1 MADFGGNDEQ
11 DIKINIDV
19 VGADESA
26 SKLDRLADSLD
37 SMASP
42 EALAAQTAAQIAA
55 AEKVATEER
64 RIAEAAAAE
73 RKAAREREAAEMA
86 RLTAQYDADREKR
99 AAALAAAREAALKR
113 QQEQEALAAS
123 VGAAAIQDRLQALK
137 ELEASSERV
146 KQVEE
151 ENNRLI
157 ESRREAL
164 DALLAK
170 QRLLSEEISASDKAR
185 RDAASEA
192 SNLQRILERQMETE
206 LKPYSGDLI
215 SPAAI
220 ATAEK
225 QLQELQEKIKALREP
240 IDAASA
246 AINSAPRRT
255 RTELSGPGGKV
266 ERAAQVRRPSP
277 TGEYSKEDRAARESF
292 IASVKAL
299 IGDKAKQFD
308 TSDPAKLLQQL
319 EELIKKA
326 NAVGPGNFSGIQQ
339 AEDTASD
346 SNFKVAQLAESLKKL
361 QDEQANVLER
371 VVAGPPEGAKTNRAE
386 AINFANLVDQAGLIA
401 KEIAALES
409 ALAQERA
416 RGEGARSM
424 SRVARGAFNA
434 KSLGVNADQM
444 PKLLELLAKIRSN
457 LELKEQITA
466 TAPTVWIDES
476 EARKNLP
483 STKDLDDAI
492 RRATELEA
500 ELSRARGQSGEYKA
514 PTSRGETSG
523 PRESDPKGRSNDQL
537 REAIAKAKERE
548 GTSAQS
554 QAGFIDS
561 KAEIDKAVKEAE
573 AAVVIAFRE
582 SRRRMAEAIGPM
594 VDSIDLDEIFSGLL
608 KDLAERMVEKFKAS
622 GKRTA
627 EEVEKFRE
635 QILSTGE
642 NPLAAKDSFTKSGQ
656 QRRGAPVIRTMPGDP
671 EPEIPMVGAAR
682 TALGGIIKELM
693 KSSPLLRG
701 VSSVQADRDRDQEV
715 EARQAQL
722 RVQATAAKRIP
733 AQLTNIGRISQSV
746 GADKSLVSDLEA
758 ELTVLDGIEEKTEKQ
773 IARFKAIKEQLE
785 EIKNSAVAL
794 SASGDILGILAAL
807 GVSPDSNI
815 GATGRGVAG
824 IASPF
829 QGSVVSSLFKPR
841 SKYFDESETDP
852 RSEGIGSPMGTM
864 LRVKREKTGGRGIE
878 LQTVTAEGEDLLE
891 ALEVVEQTS
900 VGITAIFAKITD
912 NMRGGKQNDPALLT
926 ALTDQVVGLL
936 SILNEMKDL
945 DVDSSLPAA
954 TQEKFNAL
962 KDIVDK
968 LLSPGGGVRETM
980 VALSQGAL
988 TNKSMN
994 SIIGKSPDERKAI
1007 SGDLAKYVL
1016 TPLLPNLDALTEAV
1030 KTLVDTPSQKRAGSG
1045 QAQIPGVPFGQP
1057 GAVGDINVIKGIVD
1071 TIATGDGDKIRAVI
1085 AEAIARN
1092 VFDADKLRSMI
1103 PGETGAGVAPRSE
1116 ELKGLSAVEGKF
1128 DLGSADSRLKF
1139 ADIIAGV
1146 PSIMEILGNYPTLA
1160 SLLIEDGGDG
1170 SVAMLESLAA
1180 EEEEARAQ
1188 IAAIAKRVQAF
1199 KKAVPMLA
1207 TPRTLSDVASTVFEY
1222 SDAPQ
1227 PGMSGLRR
1235 VTDASTLSEEQART
1249 ITPLSIPPHLV
1260 GEYKGAGRRDARG
1273 DVARTA
1279 TGFGQPDSTGLT
1291 ADQARQVAQDIIDFL
1306 KSKGLSVSIIDKEQ
1320 TPGFAPLE
1328 DVASGATGK
1337 IPDKTTIAVI
1347 HKGDSVADDLPVFTG
1362 LVEALRTIATTP
1374 SVNRGMT
1381 IASYPSTDVDMPGG
1395 TPGKGSPSGYSYTTA
1410 GVERPG
1416 GVTETYSAIQLAE
1429 QMRLRPG
1436 GPLIPVPNP
1445 GAVASHET
1453 RHMAVIGGREEAIF
1467 QDKDVMLPVHRAIL
1481 MMMEKMASAISDP
1494 SKQIPDEIRSKMEA
1508 VVIDFFENIPPM
1520 AIQEAALTGSE
1531 EELNRW
1537 IAEYIANGLA
1547 QMSGY
1552 KSGAGRPIS
1561 HGETGVFSDET
1572 IDFLGQMFGP
1582 RGPST
1587 QGSYSYEPQPGKES
1601 FSLETPES
1609 MQKAVEEFGGLTRK
1623 IILDAQGN
1631 LRISTEAPKDGFAVG
1646 GEQLKNP
1653 TSGFLNFK
1661 KSDVTAP
1668 ADLAAA
1674 LTALLME
1681 NEQEIKAKILK
1692 GTDVWL
1698 GMFNQRVR
1706 GTDGRYAKGTA
1717 FDLTTLLPLD
1727 KEEEA
1732 IRLGKERG
1740 QDSIGAFSGGEWDDS
1755 RFRKLRDP
1763 KDVQRVTMVRGQ
1775 GGGFTRRP
1783 GTTSANMGPDTVYG
1797 FGDDFDE
1804 SFKKV
1809 SRQESIGGFTREDQD
1824 ELAQIDR
1831 DLNASSEKIQSLQ
1844 KQIDA
1849 IYDSKEYEDGSESER
1864 VPLRE
1869 TAQGLDSQID
1879 ELLASEEKLYDRRLE
1894 LQIKQ
1899 KTEADKEDQRQYAIT
1914 REALESAIIGKG
1926 SNIADFVGG
1935 MPPTAAGILGST
1947 RIGGG
1952 IARTDDALS
1961 SGIPKEIIDYAL
1973 SLQNQMGGLKS
1984 DGEVVD
1990 DRISEQVLLTALANV
2005 MPELESG
2012 EMPSVEEDNGTGGK
2026 TIRLF
2031 PVERIRRNILLMQ
2044 ARLKAQRGQIYGFSG
2059 GPEDPAN
2066 LDFDFSDLVDEED
2079 DGSIE
2084 EDSSD
2089 TYAPVEE
2096 EKPKPKRE
2104 RKPRKK
2110 KEPVGRDMLSGLITP
2125 REAEISQAEELGVSP
2140 DELSTLTA
2148 AQVDNLTRQKQA
2160 RDMAKREREAA
2171 EAAREAGS
2179 RAKAAEAAG
2188 RAALP
2193 GVQTPMEAQIAEAE
2207 AVGISPDEAVRVGPE
2222 VVERKKK
2229 QAVEDKI
2236 AELNAA
2242 DAARLAKV
2250 REDQAAREKAAREAA
2265 EAREKA
2271 ASDKK
2276 IAAEA
2281 ARAKAAEEEAKAAE
2295 EAAAKAAE
2303 APKAPAEPTKEEFD
2317 AQVAADNAARKERVA
2332 AQRKAR
2338 AAARKAAKA
2347 EEAAAAATEQ
2357 SAEASDA
2364 VAEAETNAAT
2374 SKIEV
2379 AQEVAAETEK
2389 KTTTLRAAGT
2399 PPPPPPNVPPA
2410 PPTPPAGGDGGD
2422 QNDEI
2427 VNKGIQALGFGTEL
2441 KTLNTMLAELNQ
2453 SIDKMVEGRVAQA
2466 AAGGIDL
2473 DPEITRKSI
2482 IDANVGGVGQLMTFL
2497 TSIAEMAKSVRSEK
2511 GLPTVT
2517 VNGGPM
2523 QVGAAAAMIGGATI
2537 PEGMKPQQ
2545 LVKIA
2550 EEFDALASEVVSMI
2564 QAARAGGMKIR
2575 EETAKSA
2582 TGGSGGGGTGSVGG
2596 GGGGGADPGK
2606 SPMQWGSSGVA
2617 TPDLVNIFKGEK
2629 DLRNLANVFRELRP
2643 QVAHVGDNIDEV
2655 AKNLQK
2661 QNRAAQDTT
2670 RALSAYMNVNT
2681 GILKSLK
2688 TQVGR
2693 AATFLFVQQ
2702 IGREIAGVVEHLQS
2716 GVFKFNQVLE
2726 NTQVGFNTLFA
2737 NTLQASSS
2745 ARNQLVPSYNAVGA
2759 QIGFVKEQAMTFN
2772 DALLL
2777 TGNAADNMVAKIR
2790 DIANVT
2796 PFRFQ
2801 PLVEASLKMKAFG
2814 FEAVEIP
2821 GMINSISN
2829 AVAALGGEDE
2839 KIDRIAYALGQMNSA
2854 GRVYQNDMMQ
2864 LANAGIAGYRMLSE
2878 KMLTDLVALKK
2889 YTMGEL
2895 KDLPDYVIDEMKRLQ
2910 GAISSAS
2917 FEKSFGSIDTMIN
2930 TLQDPRRAEGLI
2942 RNMAKR
2948 GFLLGSVAA
2957 RAITE
2962 GMDKQYQGSADR
2974 LSRTMTGALSTI
2986 ADLSQN
2992 FMATAFEP
3000 IFNSVRDTI
3009 VELGQFMLKSQ
3020 EITEFVLQV
3029 KENVKGFVDG
3039 LKNFGPVLENMANI
3053 FINVFVGGVGA
3064 ALERGSQFGTIF
3076 GDIVNKLSA
3085 GLSLVGDILN
3095 DKVGRGLATA
3105 ATLGTVFVKAIMA
3118 NPMIATIT
3126 LIAVAI
3132 SGIAEAIKTNF
3143 LEVGTVM
3150 KIFMDSIKHIIQV
3163 ITEGMATIAKDI
3175 GTSAIA
3181 SFVAGLTAAIV
3192 ILTPFLQ
3199 VLLHTFAFF
3208 LKILTPF
3215 APILGVLLGLFIAFK
3230 TATML
3235 WNIATLALSKP
3246 IAAITSAWGGAA
3258 KAVNQYQEQIKL
3270 TAQMHADLQ
3279 QKKIAAQDY
3288 VRGTDGQPLKDKD
3301 GRPMLNYD
3309 PATESVSSAGY
3320 PSQAAGEAAQATVNA
3335 GTKVRGVLEK
3345 IDERLPGPLKGL
3357 LVSPRER
3364 IMGAIKPDF
3373 GSGLTLSHNDS
3384 ARPGHLS
3391 TVITTE
3397 KLENRFRSFMPGG
3410 ELEGLGKQL
3419 SAANILNIPGLDK
3432 GEVKANAN
3440 QYSTAWGE
3448 NLKALVLIEKEVSY
3462 VLSEAFRKMQ
3472 EKAKAYK
3479 DAVEKGDKD
3488 AQADILQQTVDSEE
3502 GRILLPM
3509 LTTAKYGKDKKHTDL
3524 TKDEISGLMG
3534 SFFDGGLSLT
3544 PEQMRNVES
3553 LPPEVRQLI
3562 YNTAAKRVASGD
3574 ARLTGGPGGE
3584 QEQVDNAVAQ
3594 GQAKTIAKKGTIGVI
3609 DGISKKITGF
3619 FDSLNKG
3626 TANLVKNIPI
3636 LQKLQKINM
3645 GGAGT
3650 GLQQIQQTE
3659 RGAYRYVNEDGS
3671 MGKYVSK
3678 EELANRRGMR
3688 FTPSGRFS
3696 RAFGMAGA
3704 MAGIASG
3711 ASRMAGI
3718 GNQAYGIASTLMPG
3732 ITDMLGDGFKQVM
3745 TQKAGFFQGLGNSVG
3760 TMLGAGFGSMVPII
3774 GPILGPAIGGMIGEL
3789 AGNLFDTITR
3799 ESKAAVEQKKRI
3811 TDANIK
3817 LGLDAE
3823 TAALAASAESKIRAA
3838 QGYTGAGA
3846 GGVPF
3851 LVNGEQAA
3859 ENPQQQANFDAF
3871 KKMLSDPAILKA
3883 FDASGNGIIDA
3894 GQEMSNAMME
3904 VNARISQRVRKELG
3918 TTYSAAAA
3926 FNKGK
3931 DGNYIYN
3938 DDQAKQFRAAALKYG
3953 YQEDRSVIA
3962 SLLPEELAA
3971 IVEKTKL
3978 SANVAAGTINEKE
3991 FAQMFPGMKLD
4002 ANELAN
4008 FNATKI
4014 VGIGDQT
4021 ETGARMRRILLEAG
4035 IANGEVLGSSDVGQK
4050 LAAGGDFGQMIRE
4063 LQADK
4068 DSGKT
4073 LSAAAEKLLAYAGS
4087 IAAKST
4093 GSFRDEFG
4101 NIRTEYLGGISQA
4114 LQFDA
4119 AQKEATKTEGA
4130 DKEMGTA
4137 DDVLGKSLSEIFGA
4151 VNVGQGFGIG
4161 GGAFNYAGIF
4171 QEGLKAMGR
4180 IDPVAAMQEAGVISA
4195 VSDLVGKSSE
4205 EIYEMWKK
4213 TTEYFDAFR
4222 KRAEALEPKV
4232 DLKATRLDLIEEFGK
4247 DLGFKLFD
4255 QMTEQRKQFQAKEK
4269 EYAALGGEGEK
4280 IRLQTLFDLQTS
4292 SETVQYDTGRKFERD
4307 NGTFGAIYAEREVTT
4322 GDLLTSAEAG
4332 NLQKLI
4338 GLEQDINNLRYQRF
4352 KVTLQTRARDSED
4365 ANIRAQAL
4373 LDEAALAR
4381 FRQDNKKDLEAIA
4394 NAKAAGKALTRDQI
4408 ALDQIETQLRDKLIL
4423 TVDKEV
4429 SLGETLAILEKE
4441 GISIRNKELLNNQA
4455 LLQMLAQKADL
4466 QEKANKAGKSAIYYK
4481 QLEVQAQQVSA
4492 LMSEKQIELDYKRQ
4506 QLAQAIADSK
4516 YTGGP
4521 SSIASAY
4528 VNLERENQAILKD
4541 IATYEAMLKSYT
4553 AQIAK
4558 NPYAF
4563 TAAELERIKALLA
4576 QAPGSMIDGNG
4587 AAADAAAIQRNTSL
4601 LGTMANVA
4609 QKAYERIRNAQRKT
4623 HDEYIDQ
4630 LNEQQKAIE
4639 ERYRKRSDE
4648 QQEQSLLQQL
4658 QLAGLAMR
4666 SESAD
4671 PLEAAKAFY
4680 EAKNNLAEFY
4690 IEKQKN
4696 DEVKAI
4702 EDEKQRYE
4710 KQFQENSE
4718 AQEAVYNASIERMKN
4733 RFDAVSKVI
4742 GDDGMTSSQ
4751 LNDLLR
4757 LTMTGILPGMSEQ
4770 VAKSSSSS
4778 LFNAILEKAQG
4789 ATAEGK
4795 QNLAIGEGMGEL
4807 QVGQYSAEGGTYQVD
4822 ADLLDGI
4829 VLTLKSSIAG
4839 LLDKTNLGLRVFRGT
4854 TEESGLLAT
4863 MMNEQIA
4870 ASLSFYDKSG
4880 KTHTGAS
4887 EIKTYLDSI
4896 RPSKGFVLGS
4906 AKGYEEQGR
4915 EMDALYEY
4923 VTALQSG
4930 KNTFDATTKLAVL
4943 AQRTLEQGLSD
4954 FEKATGVDINMA
4966 NLLEADIS
4974 DKILEQFIKS
4984 SGDTPSAEK
4993 ISELRELIRDTYEDV
5008 LTSLDI
5014 EGYEKFANSAD
5025 ARVGQLSGTID
5036 DISDAMV
5043 HLQETLGG
5051 GLTTLDKLLFGST
5064 YNSAAPISGFD
5075 AATEQIDVITASI
5088 LDMQA
5093 AFEGTMDSLEAY
5105 ADSLE
5110 GPIGA
5115 FHQMVAD
5122 LQSIA
5127 GLAGGITLPTAGTAA
5142 PTPSRTGSLRFGE
5155 TPTPTAENPYGY
5167 RDGEMVNPYRDAP
5180 EGSLHHMMMGYWD
5193 DVLKTIVYQLPE
5205 RLNRQEASTMPVPQI
5220 SEFNAELKA
5229 KLAEYAASFAS
5240 SVQTVGINGAQ
5251 TTVTMYNQIPINITI
5266 NDAQDM
5272 NTAELAAQVEE
5283 AVGRALRASGGSY
5296 INGTTS

>member
-55 AEKVATEER
+55 AEKVAAEER

-123 VGAAAIQDRLQALK
+123 VGVAAIQDRLKALK
-137 ELEASSERV
+137 ELEAESERV

-170 QRLLSEEISASDKAR
+170 QRLLSEEIGASDKAR
-185 RDAASEA
+185 REAAAEA
-192 SNLQRILERQMETE
+192 GDLQRILQRQIETE

-215 SPAAI
+215 SPEAI
-220 ATAEK
+220 ADAER
-225 QLQELQEKIKALREP
+225 QLKELQDKIKTLREP
-240 IDAASA
+240 IDSA
-246 AINSAPRRT
+246 REAIDSAPRRS
-255 RTELSGPGGKV
+255 RAELKDGKV
-266 ERAAQVRRPSP
+266 ERAEQVRLPSP
-277 TGEYSKEDRAARESF
+277 TGDYSKEDRAARESF

-299 IGDKAKQFD
+299 IGDKTKQFD
-308 TSDPAKLLQQL
+308 TSDPAKLFQQL

-339 AEDTASD
+339 AEATASD
-346 SNFKVAQLAESLKKL
+346 SNFKVVQLTESLKAL
-361 QDEQANVLER
+361 QGRQAEVLDR
-371 VVAGPPEGAKTNRAE
+371 VVAGPPKGAAPKSAE
-386 AINFANLVDQAGLIA
+386 AKEFADIVAQAGSIA

-409 ALAQERA
+409 AINAERS
-416 RGEGARSM
+416 RGDEARSL
-424 SRVARGAFNA
+424 SKGAKEAFNA
-434 KSLGVNADQM
+434 KSLGVTADQM
-444 PKLLELLAKIRSN
+444 PKLLELLSKIRSN

-466 TAPTVWIDES
+466 KAPTVWMDES
-476 EARKNLP
+476 DARRGLP
-483 STKDLDDAI
+483 STKELDDAI
-492 RRATELEA
+492 RRATDLEA
-500 ELSRARGQSGEYKA
+500 ELSRARGKSGEYKT
-514 PTSRGETSG
+514 PIRTGDREVTSG
-523 PRESDPKGRSNDQL
+523 PRESDPEGRSDAQL

-548 GTSAQS
+548 GTSAQF

-608 KDLAERMVEKFKAS
+608 KDLADRMVEKFKAS

-682 TALGGIIKELM
+682 TALGGIIRELM

-701 VSSVQADRDRDQEV
+701 VSSVQGDRDRDQEV

-758 ELTVLDGIEEKTEKQ
+758 ELTVLDGIEEKTEAQ
-773 IARFKAIKEQLE
+773 VIRFKAIKDQLE

-852 RSEGIGSPMGTM
+852 RSEGLGSPMGTM
-864 LRVKREKTGGRGIE
+864 LRVKREKTGERGIE

-891 ALEVVEQTS
+891 ALETVEQTS
-900 VGITAIFAKITD
+900 IGITAIFAKITD

-926 ALTDQVVGLL
+926 ALTDQVIGLL

-945 DVDSSLPAA
+945 DVDTSLPAK

-988 TNKSMN
+988 TNASMN
-994 SIIGKSPDERKAI
+994 SIIGKSPDERKAV

-1030 KTLVDTPSQKRAGSG
+1030 KTLVDTPSKKTAGSG

-1071 TIATGDGDKIRAVI
+1071 TIATGDGEKIRAVI

-1170 SVAMLESLAA
+1170 SVALLEALAA
-1180 EEEEARAQ
+1180 EEEEAKAQ

-1222 SDAPQ
+1222 SDAPR
-1227 PGMSGLRR
+1227 PNMSGLRR

-1260 GEYKGAGRRDARG
+1260 GEYRGAGRRDARG

-1279 TGFGQPDSTGLT
+1279 TGFGQDDSVGLT
-1291 ADQARQVAQDIIDFL
+1291 ADQARQVAQDVIDFL
-1306 KSKGLSVSIIDKEQ
+1306 RSKGLSVSTIDKEQ

-1328 DVASGATGK
+1328 DVAKGATGA
-1337 IPDKTTIAVI
+1337 IPDKTTITVI

-1362 LVEALRTIATTP
+1362 LVEALRTVATTP

-1395 TPGKGSPSGYSYTTA
+1395 TRGAGSPSGYSYTTA

-1416 GVTETYSAIQLAE
+1416 GVAETYSAIQLAE

-1481 MMMEKMASAISDP
+1481 SMMEKMANAISDP
-1494 SKQIPDEIRSKMEA
+1494 SKQIPDEIRANMEA

-1520 AIQEAALTGSE
+1520 AIQQAAMTGSE

-1552 KSGAGRPIS
+1552 KSGGGRPIS
-1561 HGETGVFSDET
+1561 HGDTGVFSEET

-1582 RGPST
+1582 RGPSG
-1587 QGSYSYEPQPGKES
+1587 QGSYSYEARPGAES
-1601 FSLETPES
+1601 FGLETPES

-1653 TSGFLNFK
+1653 ASGFLNFK

-1668 ADLAAA
+1668 ADLAEG

-1698 GMFNQRVR
+1698 GMFNQKVR
-1706 GTDGRYAKGTA
+1706 GADGRYAKGTA

-1727 KEEEA
+1727 QEEEA

-1763 KDVQRVTMVRGQ
+1763 KDVQRVTMLRGQ

-1809 SRQESIGGFTREDQD
+1809 SRQESLGGFTGEDQD

-1831 DLNASSEKIQSLQ
+1831 ALKTSSEKIQSLQ

-1849 IYDSKEYEDGSESER
+1849 IYDSIDSGDGSVESEGA
-1864 VPLRE
+1864 LRE
-1869 TAQGLDSQID
+1869 TAEGLDAQID
-1879 ELLASEEKLYDRRLE
+1879 DLLASEEKLYDRRHE
-1894 LQIKQ
+1894 LREK
-1899 KTEADKEDQRQYAIT
+1899 ERVAADKEDERQYALV
-1914 REALESAIIGKG
+1914 RESLEGAIVGKG
-1926 SNIADFVGG
+1926 SSIADFVGSKG
-1935 MPPTAAGILGST
+1935 ADAAGIAGAS

-1952 IARTDDALS
+1952 ITRTSDALS
-1961 SGIPKEIIDYAL
+1961 AGIPQEIIDYAL
-1973 SLQNQMGGLKS
+1973 SLQNQRGGLQS
-1984 DGEVVD
+1984 DGQVIDDRVVD
-1990 DRISEQVLLTALANV
+1990 QILIEALARI

-2012 EMPSVEEDNGTGGK
+2012 EMPQKENEDGSTSLLP
-2026 TIRLF
+2026 I
-2031 PVERIRRNILLMQ
+2031 ERIKRNVLLMQ
-2044 ARLKAQRGQIYGFSG
+2044 ARLKADRGQIYGFSG

-2079 DGSIE
+2079 DGSIQ

-2110 KEPVGRDMLSGLITP
+2110 KEPVGADPRSTLVTP
-2125 REAEISQAEELGVSP
+2125 REAEVAQAEELGVSTE
-2140 DELSTLTA
+2140 ELAIITPEQTERLIK
-2148 AQVDNLTRQKQA
+2148 RKQA
-2160 RDMAKREREAA
+2160 KDMAENAARDEERLKTAGSRA
-2171 EAAREAGS
+2171 EAARK
-2179 RAKAAEAAG
+2179 RAIKRDP
-2188 RAALP
+2188 RARLE
-2193 GVQTPMEAQIAEAE
+2193 TPMEAQIDEGAE
-2207 AVGISPDEAVRVGPE
+2207 VGLSPDEAARVDPS
-2222 VVERKKK
+2222 VIAKRKRD
-2229 QAVEDKI
+2229 ADEAKI

-2242 DAARLAKV
+2242 DAARRAKV
-2250 REDQAAREKAAREAA
+2250 EQERFAREKAIRDAEEAA
-2265 EAREKA
+2265 EKVA
-2271 ASDKK
+2271 ADKR
-2276 IAAEA
+2276 AAAAA
-2281 ARAKAAEEEAKAAE
+2281 ARQKAAEEEAKKADEEAKAAE
-2295 EAAAKAAE
+2295 EASKPAE
-2303 APKAPAEPTKEEFD
+2303 TSKAPAEPTKEEFE
-2317 AQVAADNAARKERVA
+2317 AQTAEDNAARKARVA

-2364 VAEAETNAAT
+2364 VAR
-2374 SKIEV
+2374 
-2379 AQEVAAETEK
+2379 AETESAAS
-2389 KTTTLRAAGT
+2389 KTEAAQEIASPESGAPVTLRSAGT
-2399 PPPPPPNVPPA
+2399 PPTPPRPPA
-2410 PPTPPAGGDGGD
+2410 PPTPPAGDGQQPD
-2422 QNDEI
+2422 DN
-2427 VNKGIQALGFGTEL
+2427 
-2441 KTLNTMLAELNQ
+2441 
-2453 SIDKMVEGRVAQA
+2453 SR
-2466 AAGGIDL
+2466 
-2473 DPEITRKSI
+2473 
-2482 IDANVGGVGQLMTFL
+2482 IDAEVNAAIERLGAG
-2497 TSIAEMAKSVRSEK
+2497 SK
-2511 GLPTVT
+2511 LPALEAIV
-2517 VNGGPM
+2517 
-2523 QVGAAAAMIGGATI
+2523 A
-2537 PEGMKPQQ
+2537 
-2545 LVKIA
+2545 KIA
-2550 EEFDALASEVVSMI
+2550 EEVEKMVNARMEEGAKVGISYDRDALKSSIIESNIGGFKDILVYLDGIAAQGEKLRSQNAMPIMGEGATAGTPAAVAERIGNASWLPDGLKRQDLIKMAEDFDKLGQDVALLIDMSRQGKLKIEQEI
-2564 QAARAGGMKIR
+2564 QS
-2575 EETAKSA
+2575 AKASA
-2582 TGGSGGGGTGSVGG
+2582 GSGGGSIGG
-2596 GGGGGADPGK
+2596 DGGGADPGK

-2702 IGREIAGVVEHLQS
+2702 VGREIAGVVEHLQS

-2745 ARNQLVPSYNAVGA
+2745 ARNELVPAYNAVGA
-2759 QIGFVKEQAMTFN
+2759 QVGFVKEQALTFN
-2772 DALLL
+2772 EALAL
-2777 TGNAADNMVAKIR
+2777 TSNAASNMVNKIR

-2864 LANAGIAGYRMLSE
+2864 LANAGIAGYRMLSD

-2910 GAISSAS
+2910 SAISTAS

-2942 RNMAKR
+2942 RQMAKR

-2992 FMATAFEP
+2992 FMATAFQP

-3020 EITEFVLQV
+3020 EITEFVLRV
-3029 KENVKGFVDG
+3029 KDNVKGFVDG
-3039 LKNFGPVLENMANI
+3039 LKNFGPVLENMAGI
-3053 FINVFVGGVGA
+3053 FINVFVGGIGA
-3064 ALERGSQFGTIF
+3064 AMEKGSQFG
-3076 GDIVNKLSA
+3076 DILGNIVQKLSA
-3085 GLSLVGDILN
+3085 GFSLVGDILN

-3143 LEVGTVM
+3143 LGIGTVM
-3150 KIFMDSIKHIIQV
+3150 AIFMDSIKHIIQV
-3163 ITEGMATIAKDI
+3163 ITEAMATIAKDI
-3175 GTSAIA
+3175 GTSAIS

-3215 APILGVLLGLFIAFK
+3215 APILGVLLGLFLAFK

-3301 GRPMLNYD
+3301 GRPILNYD

-3320 PSQAAGEAAQATVNA
+3320 PSQSAGEAAQTTVNA
-3335 GTKVRGVLEK
+3335 GTRVRGVLER
-3345 IDERLPGPLKGL
+3345 IDERLPDRILGVQNPLKGL

-3410 ELEGLGKQL
+3410 ELEGLGKQM

-3432 GEVKANAN
+3432 GEVKESANR
-3440 QYSTAWGE
+3440 YSTAWGE
-3448 NLKALVLIEKEVSY
+3448 NLKALILIEKEVSY

-3479 DAVEKGDKD
+3479 DAVASGDKD

-3553 LPPEVRQLI
+3553 LPPEVQQLI

-3574 ARLTGGPGGE
+3574 AKLTGGPGGE
-3584 QEQVDNAVAQ
+3584 QEQVDTAVAT
-3594 GQAKTIAKKGTIGVI
+3594 GRTKAMIKGGSIGVI

-3650 GLQQIQQTE
+3650 GMQQIQQTE

-3671 MGKYVSK
+3671 MGKYVGK
-3678 EELANRRGMR
+3678 EELANRRSMR

-3711 ASRMAGI
+3711 ASRMAGM

-3760 TMLGAGFGSMVPII
+3760 TMLGAGFGSMIPII

-3789 AGNLFDTITR
+3789 AGNIIDTATR
-3799 ESKAAVEQKKRI
+3799 ASQASIDAKKRMIAANVALGLDEKTAKKAAEADLKIQAYEGRTGDFAGGIPLLVNDIADTTTESGKQTLEAFKKRI
-3811 TDANIK
+3811 NTKEI
-3817 LGLDAE
+3817 L
-3823 TAALAASAESKIRAA
+3823 
-3838 QGYTGAGA
+3838 
-3846 GGVPF
+3846 
-3851 LVNGEQAA
+3851 EQ
-3859 ENPQQQANFDAF
+3859 FD
-3871 KKMLSDPAILKA
+3871 KNK
-3883 FDASGNGIIDA
+3883 NGIIDNGVELQGA
-3894 GQEMSNAMME
+3894 IAQANADIAEEMNMGFADPSLMYLFGKDASGQYTDMSAEAVANRAE
-3904 VNARISQRVRKELG
+3904 AKKRGYVEGGEAQARIGLTSDE
-3918 TTYSAAAA
+3918 
-3926 FNKGK
+3926 
-3931 DGNYIYN
+3931 I
-3938 DDQAKQFRAAALKYG
+3938 AALTAR
-3953 YQEDRSVIA
+3953 DLARSDIEAA
-3962 SLLPEELAA
+3962 SMSE
-3971 IVEKTKL
+3971 TQ
-3978 SANVAAGTINEKE
+3978 
-3991 FAQMFPGMKLD
+3991 FQQMFPGFGLDANSLADFNSTKVTTDAAGTVEGDRYRKVLIDAGISLETALNSPMLMQLLQSGSDMKTVVAQLQKNKDSGMKLD
-4002 ANELAN
+4002 
-4008 FNATKI
+4008 
-4014 VGIGDQT
+4014 
-4021 ETGARMRRILLEAG
+4021 
-4035 IANGEVLGSSDVGQK
+4035 
-4050 LAAGGDFGQMIRE
+4050 
-4063 LQADK
+4063 
-4068 DSGKT
+4068 
-4073 LSAAAEKLLAYAGS
+4073 SASEKLLSYASLLEVQNLGS
-4087 IAAKST
+4087 Y
-4093 GSFRDEFG
+4093 RDENG
-4101 NIRTEYLGGISQA
+4101 NIRTEYQPGMARLLGYDNAQA
-4114 LQFDA
+4114 V
-4119 AQKEATKTEGA
+4119 ATGSVGEDGQA
-4130 DKEMGTA
+4130 GTA
-4137 DDVLGKSLSEIFGA
+4137 DDVLGKTFKQIFGFRQVA
-4151 VNVGQGFGIG
+4151 QGTGIG
-4161 GGAFNYAGIF
+4161 GGDTMYSEMFM
-4171 QEGLKAMGR
+4171 EGLKAMGR
-4180 IDPVAAMQEAGVISA
+4180 IDPIEAMMEAGVIQSI
-4195 VSDLVGKSSE
+4195 DEMVGKSAA
-4205 EIYEMWKK
+4205 EIMEMWKK
-4213 TTEYFDAFR
+4213 TGEYFEAFR
-4222 KRAEALEPKV
+4222 KRAEELTPKV
-4232 DLKATRLDLIEEFGK
+4232 NLRSSRLELMEEFGK
-4247 DLGFKLFD
+4247 DKGYELYDQFEAERAKLATMD
-4255 QMTEQRKQFQAKEK
+4255 KEF
-4269 EYAALGGEGEK
+4269 AGLGGSRELE
-4280 IRLQTLFDLQTS
+4280 RLKYFDELMGQTTTTRT
-4292 SETVQYDTGRKFERD
+4292 EPGRRD
-4307 NGTFGAIYAEREVTT
+4307 NGSIIPNSGGVEVEQILP
-4322 GDLLTSAEAG
+4322 GLLTAAELG
-4332 NLQKLI
+4332 KLERMKQLSKEILDYEKQKFPI
-4338 GLEQDINNLRYQRF
+4338 KIRSKAIDSTDE
-4352 KVTLQTRARDSED
+4352 KV
-4365 ANIRAQAL
+4365 RAQAVR
-4373 LDEAALAR
+4373 DEAALAQ
-4381 FRQDNKKDLEAIA
+4381 FRDKHKEALDAIQA
-4394 NAKAAGKALTRDQI
+4394 KKAAGLALTRDQNE
-4408 ALDQIETQLRDKLIL
+4408 LDKLETALRDKLII
-4423 TVDKEV
+4423 TATEEVD
-4429 SLGETLAILEKE
+4429 LGETLAILEKE
-4441 GISIRNKELLNNQA
+4441 GISISNKELINNDT
-4455 LLQMLAQKADL
+4455 LLAILAAKAKL
-4466 QEKANKAGKSAIYYK
+4466 QEASNTAGKGAVYWSN
-4481 QLEVQAQQVSA
+4481 LEAKSKSVVTR
-4492 LMSEKQIELDYKRQ
+4492 LSEKQIDLELLKQELYRNTQGGIGMAMAAEAKFQKDNAKLIAETNAL
-4506 QLAQAIADSK
+4506 LALQEG
-4516 YTGGP
+4516 YT
-4521 SSIASAY
+4521 
-4528 VNLERENQAILKD
+4528 RELAN
-4541 IATYEAMLKSYT
+4541 
-4553 AQIAK
+4553 

-4563 TAAELERIKALLA
+4563 NKAELDRINALLA
-4576 QAPGSMIDGNG
+4576 RAPGSMIDAAG
-4587 AAADAAAIQRNTSL
+4587 ASADAAAIQRNTSL
-4601 LGTMANVA
+4601 LNTMANVA
-4609 QKAYERIRNAQRKT
+4609 QKSYERIRKAQQKT
-4623 HDEYIDQ
+4623 HDEYIEQ
-4630 LNEQQKAIE
+4630 LNEQQQAIE
-4639 ERYRKRSDE
+4639 ERYRKRGDE

-4671 PLEAAKAFY
+4671 PLEAAKSFY

-4702 EDEKQRYE
+4702 EDEKERYE
-4710 KQFQENSE
+4710 KQFKENTE
-4718 AQEAVYNASIERMKN
+4718 AQEAIYGASMERMKN
-4733 RFDAVSKVI
+4733 RFEAVNRVLGEEAI
-4742 GDDGMTSSQ
+4742 DPA
-4751 LNDLLR
+4751 DLKNLLL
-4757 LTMTGILPGMSEQ
+4757 LTMSGKVPTITSNYDKTMAALFEQ
-4770 VAKSSSSS
+4770 VDK
-4778 LFNAILEKAQG
+4778 QV
-4789 ATAEGK
+4789 AEGK
-4795 QNLAIGEGMGEL
+4795 QELALGEGL
-4807 QVGQYSAEGGTYQVD
+4807 GTISIGTLTPDGKAYTANQNLVD
-4822 ADLLDGI
+4822 GNLDSNI
-4829 VLTLKSSIAG
+4829 KSKYG
-4839 LLDKTNLGLRVFRGT
+4839 FDKIYKGSN
-4854 TEESGLLAT
+4854 EESGLLAT
-4863 MMNEQIA
+4863 FMNEILA
-4870 ASLSFYDKSG
+4870 AGVSFTDSG
-4880 KTHTGAS
+4880 ETYTGAAAL
-4887 EIKTYLDSI
+4887 EYLKKIK
-4896 RPSKGFVLGS
+4896 PSRGFEMG
-4906 AKGYEEQGR
+4906 AAAGKEEQGR
-4915 EMDALYEY
+4915 ERQGLFEY
-4923 VTALQSG
+4923 LTSLLSTT
-4930 KNTFDATTKLAVL
+4930 NTFDSSQKLAIL
-4943 AQRTLEQGLSD
+4943 AQRTLEQSISD
-4954 FEKATGVDINMA
+4954 FEKATKVDVNMA
-4966 NLLEADIS
+4966 GLLEADIANKLFE
-4974 DKILEQFIKS
+4974 DFIKS
-4984 SGDTPSAEK
+4984 MGQTPDEAK
-4993 ISELRELIRDTYEDV
+4993 IKELKELVRDTYTDV
-5008 LTSLDI
+5008 LAAMDAR
-5014 EGYEKFANSAD
+5014 EYEKFASSAD
-5025 ARVGQLSGTID
+5025 PRIGQLTNQVD
-5036 DISDAMV
+5036 QISDSIT
-5043 HLQETLGG
+5043 HLKDSLDG
-5051 GLTTLDKLLFGST
+5051 GLTNLDKLLFGTT
-5064 YNSAAPISGFD
+5064 YDSAAPIPGID
-5075 AATEQIDVITASI
+5075 VATEQIDVITASI
-5088 LDMQA
+5088 LDMQT

-5122 LQSIA
+5122 IQSIA
-5127 GLAGGITLPTAGTAA
+5127 GLAGGITLPSAGTAA
-5142 PTPSRTGSLRFGE
+5142 PTPSGAGSLRFGE
-5155 TPTPTAENPYGY
+5155 TPTPTTENPYGY
-5167 RDGEMVNPYRDAP
+5167 RDGEMVNPYRDRP
-5180 EGSLHHMMMGYWD
+5180 EGVFSPAVMGYWD
-5193 DVLKTIVYQLPE
+5193 DVLKTIVNQLPE
-5205 RLNRQEASTMPVPQI
+5205 RLNQQEASTMPVPQI
-5220 SEFNAELKA
+5220 AEFNAELKA
-5229 KLAEYAASFAS
+5229 KLAEYAAAFAS

>member
-26 SKLDRLADSLD
+26 SKLDRLADSLG

-55 AEKVATEER
+55 AEKVAAEER

-73 RKAAREREAAEMA
+73 RRAAREREAAEMA
-86 RLTAQYDADREKR
+86 RLTAQYDADRAQR
-99 AAALAAAREAALKR
+99 ATALAAAREAALKR

-123 VGAAAIQDRLQALK
+123 VSAAAIQDRLQALK

-151 ENNRLI
+151 ENLRLV
-157 ESRREAL
+157 ESRTEAL
-164 DALLAK
+164 RTL
-170 QRLLSEEISASDKAR
+170 
-185 RDAASEA
+185 
-192 SNLQRILERQMETE
+192 LERQQALSAEIASADKERIAAGKEASELEGILQRQKETE
-206 LKPYSGDLI
+206 LKPYTGDLI
-215 SPAAI
+215 SPSAI

-225 QLQELQEKIKALREP
+225 QLQELQEKIKNLRKP
-240 IDAASA
+240 IEDASA
-246 AINSAPRRT
+246 AIDSAPRRT

-266 ERAAQVRRPSP
+266 ERTEQVRLPSP
-277 TGEYSKEDRAARESF
+277 TGDYSKEDRAARESF
-292 IASVKAL
+292 IASVRTL
-299 IGDKAKQFD
+299 IDDKAKQFD
-308 TSDPAKLLQQL
+308 TSDPAKLFAQL

-326 NAVGPGNFSGIQQ
+326 NAVGPGNFSGIQK

-346 SNFKVAQLAESLKKL
+346 SNFKVVQLAESLKKL
-361 QDEQANVLER
+361 QDEQASVLDR
-371 VVAGPPEGAKTNRAE
+371 VVAGPPKGAAPKSAE
-386 AINFANLVDQAGLIA
+386 AVNFANLVESAGLIG
-401 KEIAALES
+401 KEIAQLEGALDR
-409 ALAQERA
+409 ERA
-416 RGEGARSM
+416 RGDEARSM
-424 SRVARGAFNA
+424 SKVGREAFNA
-434 KSLGVNADQM
+434 KSLGVTADQM
-444 PKLLELLAKIRSN
+444 PKLLELFEKIRSN
-457 LELKEQITA
+457 LDLKAQVTA
-466 TAPTVWIDES
+466 TAPTVWMDES
-476 EARKNLP
+476 EARKGLP

-523 PRESDPKGRSNDQL
+523 RRDTDPKGRSNAQL
-537 REAIAKAKERE
+537 QEAIEKARDRER
-548 GTSAQS
+548 TSGQF

-561 KAEIDKAVKEAE
+561 KAEVDRAVKEAE
-573 AAVVIAFRE
+573 AAYVVAFRE

-608 KDLAERMVEKFKAS
+608 RDLADRMVEKFKAS
-622 GKRTA
+622 GKRTEA
-627 EEVEKFRE
+627 EVEKFRE
-635 QILSTGE
+635 QILATGE

-671 EPEIPMVGAAR
+671 EPDVPMVGAAR
-682 TALGGIIKELM
+682 TALAETIKGLM
-693 KSSPLLRG
+693 SSSPLLRG
-701 VSSVQADRDRDQEV
+701 VRLAQTDKDMNDDVA
-715 EARQAQL
+715 ARTAQL
-722 RVQATAAKRIP
+722 RMQATAAKRIP
-733 AQLTNIGRISQSV
+733 ASLTDIGRITQST
-746 GADKSLVSDLEA
+746 GADRGLVSDLEA
-758 ELTVLDGIEEKTEKQ
+758 ELTVLDGIEEKTEAQ
-773 IARFKAIKEQLE
+773 LLRFKKIKDQLE

-824 IASPF
+824 ISSPF
-829 QGSVVSSLFKPR
+829 EGSVVSSLFKPR

-864 LRVKREKTGGRGIE
+864 LRVKREKTGERGIE

-891 ALEVVEQTS
+891 ALETVEQTS
-900 VGITAIFAKITD
+900 IGITAIFAKITD

-926 ALTDQVVGLL
+926 ALTDQVIGLL
-936 SILNEMKDL
+936 SILNEMRDL
-945 DVDSSLPAA
+945 KVDSSLPAQ
-954 TQEKFNAL
+954 TQEKFAAL
-962 KDIVDK
+962 KDIVEN

-980 VALSQGAL
+980 VALSEGAL

-1030 KTLVDTPSQKRAGSG
+1030 KTLVNTGSEKTAGSG
-1045 QAQIPGVPFGQP
+1045 QAQIAGVPFGQP
-1057 GAVGDINVIKGIVD
+1057 GAVGDINTIKGIVD
-1071 TIATGDGDKIRAVI
+1071 TIATGDGEKIRAVI

-1103 PGETGAGVAPRSE
+1103 PGETGVGVAPRSE
-1116 ELKGLSAVEGKF
+1116 ELKGLSAVDGKF

-1160 SLLIEDGGDG
+1160 SLLIEDGGNG

-1180 EEEEARAQ
+1180 EEEEAKAQ
-1188 IAAIAKRVQAF
+1188 LAAIAKRIQSF

-1207 TPRTLSDVASTVFEY
+1207 TPRTLDDVAGTIFNY
-1222 SDAPQ
+1222 SGSPDQ
-1227 PGMSGLRR
+1227 GMSGLRR

-1249 ITPLSIPPHLV
+1249 ITPLSIPPHLR
-1260 GEYKGAGRRDARG
+1260 GDYKGAGRRDYRG
-1273 DVARTA
+1273 DPTRTA
-1279 TGFGQPDSTGLT
+1279 TGYGLPDSAGLSP
-1291 ADQARQVAQDIIDFL
+1291 DQAREVAQDVIDFL
-1306 KSKGLSVSIIDKEQ
+1306 KSQGLSVSMIEKNQE
-1320 TPGFAPLE
+1320 PGFAPLE
-1328 DVASGATGK
+1328 DVAKGATGN
-1337 IPDKTTIAVI
+1337 IPEKTVITVI
-1347 HKGDSVADDLPVFTG
+1347 HKGEAVADDMPVFTG

-1381 IASYPSTDVDMPGG
+1381 IASFPSTDVDMVGG
-1395 TPGKGSPSGYSYTTA
+1395 TPGAGSPSGYSYTTS

-1416 GVTETYSAIQLAE
+1416 GVTETYAAIQLAE

-1436 GPLIPVPNP
+1436 GPLIPVPAP

-1453 RHMAVIGGREEAIF
+1453 RHMAVIGGKEEAVF
-1467 QDKDVMLPVHRAIL
+1467 QDEDVMLPVHRAIL
-1481 MMMEKMASAISDP
+1481 SIMERMAKAISDP
-1494 SKQIPDEIRSKMEA
+1494 SKELPDEVRAKMEA
-1508 VVIDFFENIPPM
+1508 VVIDFFENLPPM

-1531 EELNRW
+1531 KELNRW

-1552 KSGAGRPIS
+1552 KTGGGRPIS
-1561 HGETGVFSDET
+1561 HGETGVFSEET

-1582 RGPST
+1582 RSG
-1587 QGSYSYEPQPGKES
+1587 QGQAPYSYEARPGAEK
-1601 FSLETPES
+1601 FSVETPEN
-1609 MQKAVEEFGGLTRK
+1609 MRAAVEEFGGLTRR
-1623 IILDAQGN
+1623 IMLDAQGN
-1631 LRISTEAPKDGFAVG
+1631 LQVSTEAPKDGFAVG
-1646 GEQLKNP
+1646 GEQLKNA

-1661 KSDVTAP
+1661 KSDVETP
-1668 ADLAAA
+1668 ESLAAGLA
-1674 LTALLME
+1674 ALLKE
-1681 NEQEIKAKILK
+1681 NEQEIKAKILR

-1698 GMFNQRVR
+1698 GMFNQKLR
-1706 GTDGRYAKGTA
+1706 GPDGRYAKGTA
-1717 FDLTTLLPLD
+1717 FDLTTLVPLD
-1727 KEEEA
+1727 REDEA
-1732 IRLGKERG
+1732 IRLGRERG

-1763 KDVQRVTMVRGQ
+1763 KDVQRVTMLRGKD
-1775 GGGFTRRP
+1775 GGFTRRP
-1783 GTTSANMGPDTVYG
+1783 GTTSSEMGPDTVYG
-1797 FGDDFDE
+1797 FSDDYDE

-1809 SRQESIGGFTREDQD
+1809 ASQESIGEFTGEDQKTLD
-1824 ELAQIDR
+1824 QIDQA
-1831 DLNASSEKIQSLQ
+1831 LKASSAKIKSLQ
-1844 KQIDA
+1844 DQIDA
-1849 IYDSKEYEDGSESER
+1849 IYDSIESVEGSGGSADS
-1864 VPLRE
+1864 LRE

-1879 ELLASEEKLYDRRLE
+1879 GLLDSEEKLQDTRQDL
-1894 LQIKQ
+1894 LLK
-1899 KTEADKEDQRQYAIT
+1899 KKVASDKAEERQYALL
-1914 REALESAIIGKG
+1914 RESLENAVVGRGSGIADLIGGKG
-1926 SNIADFVGG
+1926 AD
-1935 MPPTAAGILGST
+1935 AAGIAGSA

-1952 IARTDDALS
+1952 ITSTSDALS
-1961 SGIPKEIIDYAL
+1961 AGIPQEVIDYAL
-1973 SLQNQMGGLKS
+1973 SVQNQMGGLKS
-1984 DGEVVD
+1984 GGEVID
-1990 DRISEQVLLTALANV
+1990 DRIVDQILVEVLARI

-2012 EMPSVEEDNGTGGK
+2012 EMPSRDNSDGSESV
-2026 TIRLF
+2026 F
-2031 PVERIRRNILLMQ
+2031 PIERIKQNILLMQ
-2044 ARLKAQRGQIYGFSG
+2044 ARLKAQRGQIYGFAG
-2059 GPEDPAN
+2059 GPEDPAD
-2066 LDFDFSDLVDEED
+2066 LDFDFSDLVGEED
-2079 DGSIE
+2079 DDSFE

-2089 TYAPVEE
+2089 TYSPVEE
-2096 EKPKPKRE
+2096 VKPAPKKEK
-2104 RKPRKK
+2104 KPRKK
-2110 KEPVGRDMLSGLITP
+2110 KAPAGADMLSGLITP

-2160 RDMAKREREAA
+2160 RDMAKKEREAA

-2193 GVQTPMEAQIAEAE
+2193 GMQTPMEAQIAEAE

-2222 VVERKKK
+2222 VVEKKKK
-2229 QAVEDKI
+2229 QAIEDKI
-2236 AELNAA
+2236 AALNAA

-2250 REDQAAREKAAREAA
+2250 REDQAAREKAARDAA
-2265 EAREKA
+2265 EAKEKA

-2281 ARAKAAEEEAKAAE
+2281 ERAKAAEEEAKAAE
-2295 EAAAKAAE
+2295 DAAAKATE
-2303 APKAPAEPTKEEFD
+2303 APKAAEPTKEEFE

-2332 AQRKAR
+2332 ARRKAQ

-2364 VAEAETNAAT
+2364 VARAETDAT
-2374 SKIEV
+2374 ASKVEV
-2379 AQEVAAETEK
+2379 AQEVAASTEK
-2389 KTTTLRAAGT
+2389 TTTTLRAAGT
-2399 PPPPPPNVPPA
+2399 PPTPPTPPRPPA

-2422 QNDEI
+2422 PNDEI
-2427 VNKGIQALGFGTEL
+2427 VNKTIQELGFGTQL
-2441 KTLNTMLAELNQ
+2441 QTLNTMLAELNQ
-2453 SIDKMVEGRVAQA
+2453 SIDKMVEGRVARA
-2466 AAGGIDL
+2466 AEGGIDL
-2473 DPEITRKSI
+2473 DPAIARQSI
-2482 IDANVGGVGQLMTFL
+2482 IDSNVGGVGQLLTFL
-2497 TSIAEMAKSVRSEK
+2497 NSIANMAKSVRSES

-2517 VNGGPM
+2517 VNDKPM
-2523 QVGAAAAMIGGATI
+2523 QVGAAAAMIGGATL

-2564 QAARAGGMKIR
+2564 QAARAGGLKMR
-2575 EETAKSA
+2575 EETAKA
-2582 TGGSGGGGTGSVGG
+2582 AAGGAGGGSVGG
-2596 GGGGGADPGK
+2596 GAVGGGGGDSGK
-2606 SPMQWGSSGVA
+2606 SPMQWGDSGVA

-2629 DLRNLANVFRELRP
+2629 DLRNLTNVFRELRP
-2643 QVAHVGDNIDEV
+2643 QVAHVRDNIDEV
-2655 AKNLQK
+2655 ATNLQK

-2670 RALSAYMNVNT
+2670 RALAGYMNVNT

-2745 ARNQLVPSYNAVGA
+2745 ATNELVPAYNAVGA
-2759 QIGFVKEQAMTFN
+2759 QIGFVKEQALTFN
-2772 DALLL
+2772 EALAL
-2777 TGNAADNMVAKIR
+2777 TSNAAENMVAKIR

-2878 KMLTDLVALKK
+2878 KLLTDLVALKK

-2917 FEKSFGSIDTMIN
+2917 FEKSFGGIDTMIN

-2992 FMATAFEP
+2992 FMATAFQP
-3000 IFNSVRDTI
+3000 LFNSVRDTI

-3029 KENVKGFVDG
+3029 QQNVKGFVDS
-3039 LKNFGPVLENMANI
+3039 LKNFGPVLENMAGI

-3064 ALERGSQFGTIF
+3064 AMEKGSQFGEIF
-3076 GDIVNKLSA
+3076 GNIVQKLSA
-3085 GLSLVGDILN
+3085 GFSLIGDILN

-3143 LEVGTVM
+3143 LGIGTVM
-3150 KIFMDSIKHIIQV
+3150 SIFIDSIKNIIQV

-3175 GTSAIA
+3175 GTSAIS

-3230 TATML
+3230 TATMM

-3246 IAAITSAWGGAA
+3246 IAAITSAWGGAS

-3279 QKKIAAQDY
+3279 QKKISAQDY

-3301 GRPMLNYD
+3301 GRPILNYD
-3309 PATESVSSAGY
+3309 PATETVSSAGY
-3320 PSQAAGEAAQATVNA
+3320 PSQGAGEAAQATVSA
-3335 GTKVRGVLEK
+3335 GTRVRGVLEK
-3345 IDERLPGPLKGL
+3345 IDERMPGRILGVPNPLKGL

-3384 ARPGHLS
+3384 VREGHLS
-3391 TVITTE
+3391 TVLTTE
-3397 KLENRFRSFMPGG
+3397 KIEKRFDSFKPGG

-3432 GEVKANAN
+3432 GELKATAN
-3440 QYSTAWGE
+3440 RYSTAWGE
-3448 NLKALVLIEKEVSY
+3448 NLNALVLIEKEVSF

-3479 DAVEKGDKD
+3479 DAVAAGDKD
-3488 AQADILQQTVDSEE
+3488 EQAKILQQTIDSEE

-3524 TKDEISGLMG
+3524 TKDEIAGLMG
-3534 SFFDGGLSLT
+3534 SFFDGGMSLT

-3553 LPPEVRQLI
+3553 LPPEVQQII
-3562 YNTAAKRVASGD
+3562 YNQAAKKVASGNS
-3574 ARLTGGPGGE
+3574 RLTGGPGGE
-3584 QEQVDNAVAQ
+3584 QEQLDNAVA
-3594 GQAKTIAKKGTIGVI
+3594 KGRTASMIKGGSIGVI
-3609 DGISKKITGF
+3609 DGISKKITSF

-3626 TANLVKNIPI
+3626 TANLVKNIPV

-3645 GGAGT
+3645 GGEGT
-3650 GLQQIQQTE
+3650 GMQEIQRTK

-3671 MGKYVSK
+3671 MGQYVSK
-3678 EELANRRGMR
+3678 EELANRRSMR
-3688 FTPSGRFS
+3688 FTPGGRFS
-3696 RAFGMAGA
+3696 RAFGVAGA

-3711 ASRMAGI
+3711 ASRMAGM

-3760 TMLGAGFGSMVPII
+3760 TMLGAGFGSMIPII

-3789 AGNLFDTITR
+3789 AGNIIDTATR
-3799 ESKAAVEQKKRI
+3799 ASQASIDAKKRAI
-3811 TDANIK
+3811 EANK
-3817 LGLDAE
+3817 ALGLDDA
-3823 TAALAASAESKIRAA
+3823 TAAKAASADMKIRASK
-3838 QGYTGAGA
+3838 GYTGDYASGI
-3846 GGVPF
+3846 PF
-3851 LVNGEQAA
+3851 LVNDLPAGASDTDKK
-3859 ENPQQQANFDAF
+3859 NRDAF
-3871 KKMLSDPAILKA
+3871 NARLNTSKMLEKFDKNKDGRINDGEELQNAVKEINLDVRDEMGFLTSQMNEIFAKGADGSYLRTDAKSVADRARAKSLGYIEQPVGAANLTADEIAAVVARDKARSDIEAASISEAQFQAMFPGQKLGANTLAAFNNTEVTADKA
-3883 FDASGNGIIDA
+3883 GTVKGDRYRKALIDA
-3894 GQEMSNAMME
+3894 GISMETAQSSPMLMQLMQTGSN
-3904 VNARISQRVRKELG
+3904 
-3918 TTYSAAAA
+3918 
-3926 FNKGK
+3926 
-3931 DGNYIYN
+3931 
-3938 DDQAKQFRAAALKYG
+3938 LK
-3953 YQEDRSVIA
+3953 SVIDGLQKNKD
-3962 SLLPEELAA
+3962 S
-3971 IVEKTKL
+3971 
-3978 SANVAAGTINEKE
+3978 
-3991 FAQMFPGMKLD
+3991 GMKLD
-4002 ANELAN
+4002 AA
-4008 FNATKI
+4008 
-4014 VGIGDQT
+4014 
-4021 ETGARMRRILLEAG
+4021 
-4035 IANGEVLGSSDVGQK
+4035 SQK
-4050 LAAGGDFGQMIRE
+4050 LLDY
-4063 LQADK
+4063 AD
-4068 DSGKT
+4068 
-4073 LSAAAEKLLAYAGS
+4073 LLRIQNMGS
-4087 IAAKST
+4087 Y
-4093 GSFRDEFG
+4093 RDEEG
-4101 NIRTEYLGGISQA
+4101 NIRTEYQPGMARLLAYNNAQA
-4114 LQFDA
+4114 
-4119 AQKEATKTEGA
+4119 EATGNAGDDGKF
-4130 DKEMGTA
+4130 GTGDA
-4137 DDVLGKSLSEIFGA
+4137 NEVLGDNFTKIFGFTQVA
-4151 VNVGQGFGIG
+4151 EGMGIG
-4161 GGAFNYAGIF
+4161 GGDTMYADMF
-4171 QEGLKAMGR
+4171 MEGLKAMGR
-4180 IDPVAAMQEAGVISA
+4180 IDPIEAMLEAGVIQSI
-4195 VSDLVGKSSE
+4195 DEMVGKSAA
-4205 EIYEMWKK
+4205 EIADMWKK
-4213 TTEYFDAFR
+4213 TTEYFEAFR
-4222 KRAEALEPKV
+4222 KRAEELEPKV
-4232 DLKATRLDLIEEFGK
+4232 NLRASRLDLMEEFGK
-4247 DLGFKLFD
+4247 DLGYQLFD
-4255 QMTEQRKQFQAKEK
+4255 QFAAQRAELAKMDK
-4269 EYAALGGEGEK
+4269 EFAALGGSRELESLKYFYDLMGETTTT
-4280 IRLQTLFDLQTS
+4280 RT
-4292 SETVQYDTGRKFERD
+4292 EPGRRD
-4307 NGTFGAIYAEREVTT
+4307 NGSIIPDSGGVVVEQILP
-4322 GDLLTSAEAG
+4322 GLLTAAELG
-4332 NLQKLI
+4332 KMERLKELQKQI
-4338 GLEQDINNLRYQRF
+4338 VDFEKQKFPI
-4352 KVTLQTRARDSED
+4352 KIKTKAIDSADEK
-4365 ANIRAQAL
+4365 IRAQAVR
-4373 LDEAALAR
+4373 DEAALAK
-4381 FRQDNKKDLEAIA
+4381 FRKDNQTALDAIQAKK
-4394 NAKAAGKALTRDQI
+4394 AKGLALSRDQV
-4408 ALDQIETQLRDKLIL
+4408 ALDLLETKLRDKLII
-4423 TVDKEV
+4423 TTEEEV
-4429 SLGETLAILEKE
+4429 ALGETLAILEKE
-4441 GISIRNKELLNNQA
+4441 GINISAKDLHNNDTLLA
-4455 LLQMLAQKADL
+4455 ILAAKAKL
-4466 QEKANKAGKSAIYYK
+4466 QEASNKAGQGAVYWANLEAKSKAISTELASK
-4481 QLEVQAQQVSA
+4481 QLEYETGRQMIINSFGRSEGAGMQASLAAYDKANAGLKSRISA
-4492 LMSEKQIELDYKRQ
+4492 LQSL
-4506 QLAQAIADSK
+4506 QA
-4516 YTGGP
+4516 
-4521 SSIASAY
+4521 SSDAA
-4528 VNLERENQAILKD
+4528 L
-4541 IATYEAMLKSYT
+4541 
-4553 AQIAK
+4553 AK

-4563 TAAELERIKALLA
+4563 NKAELDQINALLA
-4576 QAPGSMIDGNG
+4576 KSAGSML
-4587 AAADAAAIQRNTSL
+4587 DAAGSSQAASAIQRNTGL
-4601 LGTMANVA
+4601 LNTMANVA
-4609 QKAYERIRNAQRKT
+4609 QKSYDRIRKAQQKT
-4623 HDEYIDQ
+4623 HDEYIEQ
-4630 LNEQQKAIE
+4630 LNDQQKAIE
-4639 ERYRKRSDE
+4639 DRYRKRGDE

-4671 PLEAAKAFY
+4671 PLEAAKSFY

-4702 EDEKQRYE
+4702 EDEKERYE
-4710 KQFQENSE
+4710 KQFKENTE
-4718 AQEAVYNASIERMKN
+4718 AQEAIYNASMDRMKN
-4733 RFDAVSKVI
+4733 RFEAVNRVLGEEAI
-4742 GDDGMTSSQ
+4742 DPA
-4751 LNDLLR
+4751 DLKNLLL
-4757 LTMTGILPGMSEQ
+4757 LTMSGKVPTITADYDKTMAALFEQ
-4770 VAKSSSSS
+4770 VDK
-4778 LFNAILEKAQG
+4778 QV
-4789 ATAEGK
+4789 AEGK
-4795 QNLAIGEGMGEL
+4795 QELALGEGL
-4807 QVGQYSAEGGTYQVD
+4807 GTISIGTLTPDGKAYTANPNLVD
-4822 ADLLDGI
+4822 GNLD
-4829 VLTLKSSIAG
+4829 SSIKSKYG
-4839 LLDKTNLGLRVFRGT
+4839 FDKIYKGSN
-4854 TEESGLLAT
+4854 EESGLLAT
-4863 MMNEQIA
+4863 FMNEILA
-4870 ASLSFYDKSG
+4870 AGVSFTDAGETY
-4880 KTHTGAS
+4880 TGAAAL
-4887 EIKTYLDSI
+4887 EYLKKIK
-4896 RPSKGFVLGS
+4896 PSAGFEGGA
-4906 AKGYEEQGR
+4906 AKGKEEQGR
-4915 EMDALYEY
+4915 ERQGLFEY
-4923 VTALQSG
+4923 LTSLLSTT
-4930 KNTFDATTKLAVL
+4930 NTFDSSQKLAIL
-4943 AQRTLEQGLSD
+4943 AQRTLEQSISD
-4954 FEKATGVDINMA
+4954 FEKATKVDVNMA
-4966 NLLEADIS
+4966 GLLEADIANEMFE
-4974 DKILEQFIKS
+4974 KFIKS
-4984 SGDTPSAEK
+4984 MGQTPDEAKIAELK
-4993 ISELRELIRDTYEDV
+4993 ELVRDTYTDV
-5008 LTSLDI
+5008 LAAMDAR
-5014 EGYEKFANSAD
+5014 EYEKFASSAD
-5025 ARVGQLSGTID
+5025 PRIGQLTNQID
-5036 DISDAMV
+5036 QIGDSIT
-5043 HLQETLGG
+5043 HLKDSLDG
-5051 GLTTLDKLLFGST
+5051 GLTNLDKLLFGTT
-5064 YNSAAPISGFD
+5064 YNSAAPIPGID
-5075 AATEQIDVITASI
+5075 VATEQIDVITAAI
-5088 LDMQA
+5088 LDMQT

-5115 FHQMVAD
+5115 FHQMAAD
-5122 LQSIA
+5122 IKSIA
-5127 GLAGGITLPTAGTAA
+5127 GLAGGITLPTTGTMRLSESEEPIATIM
-5142 PTPSRTGSLRFGE
+5142 PIE
-5155 TPTPTAENPYGY
+5155 DEY
-5167 RDGEMVNPYRDAP
+5167 RQVSN
-5180 EGSLHHMMMGYWD
+5180 
-5193 DVLKTIVYQLPE
+5193 
-5205 RLNRQEASTMPVPQI
+5205 MPVPPI
-5220 SEFNAELKA
+5220 AEFNAELKA
-5229 KLAEYAASFAS
+5229 KLAEYAAAFAS

-5272 NTAELAAQVEE
+5272 DTAELAAQVEE